1 MENGVGQYSEK
12 PAEIAAI
19 VAEWFGEKKGEL
31 IAMKERALKL
41 ARYAYLHSLWISLS
55 KAMTVIDLKKDTRIL
70 VEIALAVCYAA
81 FSFEQRFCFPRIL
94 LKNFASL

>member
-1 MENGVGQYSEK
+1 VPFVVENGVGQYSEK

-41 ARYAYLHSLWISLS
+41 ARYLHSLWILLG
-55 KAMTVIDLKKDTRIL
+55 KAVTVTKVNKDRQSRGSWL
-70 VEIALAVCYAA
+70 RL
-81 FSFEQRFCFPRIL
+81 P
-94 LKNFASL
+94 